1 LKIKM
6 KSLWLLVVLG
16 LLVAQVVSMPPTP
29 IGIDTSLDENHDNDD
44 DDCDHTNSTLSS
56 AGGDA
61 VAAGG
66 ASLDNGTDLAEG
78 EQEDDDEDGEPPPSS
93 GFVTEIRAHLEGLR
107 LQPTTATEAK
117 AGGM

>member
-1 LKIKM
+1 
-6 KSLWLLVVLG
+6 
-16 LLVAQVVSMPPTP
+16 MPPTP
-29 IGIDTSLDENHDNDD
+29 IGIDTSLEENHDNDGD
-44 DDCDHTNSTLSS
+44 DDCDHTNFTLSG

-66 ASLDNGTDLAEG
+66 ASLDNRTDLAVG
-78 EQEDDDEDGEPPPSS
+78 EQDDDTGDGDGEPPPSS

-107 LQPTTATEAK
+107 LQPTTTTAEK